1 MIAPHLLVGRKGERL
16 ACRHLLREGFDIL
29 ARRWRG
35 RSGEL
40 DIVAIDRGSG
50 SEESELLVFVEVK
63 ARASAR
69 YGDPWEFVDMRKQQI
84 LQRTAEEFIAAYDLG
99 RYAYRFDIVSV
110 IGREVT
116 LYRNAF

>member
-1 MIAPHLLVGRKGERL
+1 MTAPHLLLGRKGERF

-40 DIVAIDRGSG
+40 DLVAFEGELIVF
-50 SEESELLVFVEVK
+50 LEVK
-63 ARASAR
+63 TRTSAQ
-69 YGDPWEFVDMRKQQI
+69 YGDPWEFVDVNKQMI
-84 LQRTAEEFIAAYDLG
+84 LQRTAEEFISTCDLG
-99 RYAYRFDIVSV
+99 QYAYRFDIVSV